1 MVNRSQAP
9 DLQRSR
15 WLVPARA
22 PHGVRRRLLAATVP
36 LGLFVLALGWF
47 CWRIEVPIAWTDEG
61 VTDVVVR
68 RTWADL
74 LLLRFGGDAPLVP
87 YYLLVKGW
95 LALVAGVAGPGSEIV
110 RIRGLSALA
119 AAGSVP
125 LLYGWVSRHTSQAL
139 GVLAA
144 VVFVA
149 LPGVNRYA
157 QEARPYAVLLFAS
170 ALSWWSADQLIFR
183 WGRSTRAGRVWWW
196 GWQVLTL
203 LSVVVVH
210 LFGGLQWAAQVLAHW
225 VGGGPGWRRRWRRTR
240 PLLTAM
246 VAAGVVGAYPRL
258 LMASRG
264 TGASTRRR
272 LSWGAPDLL
281 VRRIVVVDPRLAP
294 LAQYA
299 LLVLVLAALLGLR
312 GRRRLVIGQSFV
324 WLGAQIAGG
333 LVLASVAPRLLRARY
348 WLPVTLPVA
357 VLAAMGIWEIGALA
371 AAHAPRALRGR
382 RVVTGAVGVALVTG
396 MLLAS
401 VAPANVAVRRPD
413 AHGLPIAATLT
424 EVERLRAQDPRAST
438 LVDSPS
444 GSFYFAVP
452 APPVFRDN
460 VFRQYRAT
468 SRTVWP
474 RVVSPA
480 RMRAMIGP
488 SQEVIAIR
496 FLGASRFNHSLVGQR
511 LHEWQFRVTKVM
523 QPDPDWRVQVWQK

>member
-1 MVNRSQAP
+1 M
-9 DLQRSR
+9 
-15 WLVPARA
+15 
-22 PHGVRRRLLAATVP
+22 P

-125 LLYGWVSRHTSQAL
+125 LLYGWVSRHTSRAL

-149 LPGVNRYA
+149 LPGVSRYA

-170 ALSWWSADQLIFR
+170 ALSWWSADQLISR
-183 WGRSTRAGRVWWW
+183 WGRSTRAGRVWRWA
-196 GWQVLTL
+196 WQVLTL
-203 LSVVVVH
+203 LSVVFVH

-225 VGGGPGWRRRWRRTR
+225 VRGGPGWRRRWRHIR

-246 VAAGVVGAYPRL
+246 VAAAVVGAYPLL

-264 TGASTRRR
+264 TGAVTRGR
-272 LSWGAPDLL
+272 LTWGAPDLL
-281 VRRIVVVDPRLAP
+281 VRRIVLVDPRLAP
-294 LAQYA
+294 LAQYV

-312 GRRRLVIGQSFV
+312 GRRRFVVGQSLV
-324 WLGAQIAGG
+324 WLATQVAGG
-333 LVLASVAPRLLRARY
+333 VMLAVVAPQLLRARY

-357 VLAAMGIWEIGALA
+357 VLAAVGIWEIAALA
-371 AAHAPRALRGR
+371 A
-382 RVVTGAVGVALVTG
+382 RVVRGGRMATGAVGVALVTG
-396 MLLAS
+396 ILLAGL
-401 VAPANVAVRRPD
+401 APANVAVRRPD

-424 EVERLRAQDPRAST
+424 EVERLRAQDPSASA

-444 GSFYFAVP
+444 GAFYFAVP
-452 APPVFRDN
+452 APAVFRDN

-480 RMRAMIGP
+480 RMRAMIG
-488 SQEVIAIR
+488 SSREVIAIR
-496 FLGASRFNHSLVGQR
+496 FLGVSHFNHSLVGQR
-511 LHEWQFRVTKVM
+511 LRGWHFHVTKMVR
-523 QPDPDWRVQVWQK
+523 PDPDWRVQVWHR